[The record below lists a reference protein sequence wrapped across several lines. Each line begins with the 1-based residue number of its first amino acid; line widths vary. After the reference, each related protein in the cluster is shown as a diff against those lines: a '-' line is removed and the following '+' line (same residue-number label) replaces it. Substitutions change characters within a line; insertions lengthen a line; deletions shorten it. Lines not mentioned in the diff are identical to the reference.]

1 MRYMNAN
8 ITVLNRLRVSLVF
21 FFFWGGGAKRLAY
34 FSAFWL
40 CRKLLMADI
49 WRLGSE
55 PSKLLI
61 RNANAVLINI
71 DSYEEDVI

>member
-1 MRYMNAN
+1 
-8 ITVLNRLRVSLVF
+8 
-21 FFFWGGGAKRLAY
+21 
-34 FSAFWL
+34 
-40 CRKLLMADI
+40 MADI